1 MYGNLISRMGQQF
14 GYPDQQ
20 GQYYSPN
27 MGYTPPNPGYAP
39 PKGMPTA
46 PANPPKSYMP
56 QWQGMGQRAEFGAN
70 FGADRGRNALLQ
82 MFQNRFRPQQQPY
95 GIAPIRQIY

>member
-1 MYGNLISRMGQQF
+1 MYDLANLLARMGQQQNF
-14 GYPDQQ
+14 AQPTGY
-20 GQYYSPN
+20 GK
-27 MGYTPPNPGYAP
+27 AP
-39 PKGMPTA
+39 GMPTA

>member
-14 GYPDQQ
+14 GYP
-20 GQYYSPN
+20 GQPG
-27 MGYTPPNPGYAP
+27 MGAMYP

-46 PANPPKSYMP
+46 PVNPPKTYLP

-70 FGADRGRNALLQ
+70 FGADRGRNGLLQ
-82 MFQNRFRPQQQPY
+82 LFRQHFRPQQYGQQPQQPNSLNPY
-95 GIAPIRQIY
+95 GIAPGRDIY